1 MFGTEAKANMTTHED
16 TSNPPVDPTNG
27 DSALGDEGG
36 RRGYIWK
43 CVDLGGQRPR
53 GKAVKPACG
62 RWVGTWSKKRSG
74 SKTDRW
80 LGQCKCGKKRSLEG
94 AVVMTVAD
102 RDEMIDQVAR
112 MNRQEGVE

>member
-1 MFGTEAKANMTTHED
+1 M
-16 TSNPPVDPTNG
+16 
-27 DSALGDEGG
+27 
-36 RRGYIWK
+36 
-43 CVDLGGQRPR
+43 
-53 GKAVKPACG
+53 KPACG